1 MCSLRVRR
9 IVHHSCIS
17 MRKWIDGKHDSPVTS
32 MRQWLIMGRT
42 FHCSYHGMAITS
54 VDVIGGGLETIAF
67 MNIDYHTVGENII
80 TASNAVD
87 NDETHEDSNPSAER
101 EPDKNRNR

>member
-1 MCSLRVRR
+1 
-9 IVHHSCIS
+9 
-17 MRKWIDGKHDSPVTS
+17 
-32 MRQWLIMGRT
+32 MRQWLIGTDIPLLISWNGDNGR
-42 FHCSYHGMAITS
+42 
-54 VDVIGGGLETIAF
+54 VIGGGLETIAF

-87 NDETHEDSNPSAER
+87 NDETHEDSNTSAER

>member
-1 MCSLRVRR
+1 MCSSRVWR
-9 IVHHSCIS
+9 IVHHACIS

-32 MRQWLIMGRT
+32 MRQWLIGTDIPLLISWNGDNGR
-42 FHCSYHGMAITS
+42 
-54 VDVIGGGLETIAF
+54 VIGGGLETIAF

-87 NDETHEDSNPSAER
+87 NDETHEDSNTSAER